1 MPLAPEVGA
10 GRPGSPSAACHR
22 AQNVPSSPGGAQS
35 TAQEIGVHLR
45 GVSAKE
51 ITAILSRDNPR
62 CTGRAASASRAAIIP
77 RLTRVNSPRRLRV
90 P

>member
-1 MPLAPEVGA
+1 
-10 GRPGSPSAACHR
+10 
-22 AQNVPSSPGGAQS
+22 
-35 TAQEIGVHLR
+35 
-45 GVSAKE
+45 VSAKE